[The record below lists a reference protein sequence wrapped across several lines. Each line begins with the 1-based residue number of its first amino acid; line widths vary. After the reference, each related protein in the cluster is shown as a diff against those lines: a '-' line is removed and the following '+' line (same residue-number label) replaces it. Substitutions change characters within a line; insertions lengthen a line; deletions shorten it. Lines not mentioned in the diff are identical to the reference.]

1 MLSNYRL
8 CEERVGN
15 ISTFPPNKLGRFGW
29 CLRKILFY
37 LTYPFYVASITLAVV
52 IFAMKKD
59 SYNRLLAEDYGED
72 DSIETTACPTNG
84 NIRRNCLS
92 AHFITAS
99 KIFPWIL
106 SVMLASIII
115 YDRSNGWDR
124 FRQHKSYASQQTY
137 SPAQDEVTYKLT
149 KFHTNIV
156 DAPSEFQG
164 GPSEALNRAWDE
176 LFNFGISTIPKSQA
190 KLLPNYTS
198 PVPGHEDEY
207 IVELDVFHQLHCL
220 NIFRKA
226 FTPIYLSDWEYIRD
240 ADASLNWTIPQS
252 YPYEAFEENR
262 VKHSINP
269 WHIGHCLESLR
280 QSIMCHADI
289 TPAVWH
295 WDHSVPNST
304 RNKPWLTVLHTCRD
318 FDRIREWAKKRKIQ
332 WDFDYEVEIPQQF
345 NTPTYP

>member
-1 MLSNYRL
+1 MN
-8 CEERVGN
+8 
-15 ISTFPPNKLGRFGW
+15 
-29 CLRKILFY
+29 
-37 LTYPFYVASITLAVV
+37 
-52 IFAMKKD
+52 KD
-59 SYNRLLAEDYGED
+59 SYNPLLAEDYGED
-72 DSIETTACPTNG
+72 AAFEVTATPTHTNT
-84 NIRRNCLS
+84 RRNCLS
-92 AHFITAS
+92 RYLIIAS

-106 SVMLASIII
+106 SAILVSIII

-124 FRQHKSYASQQTY
+124 FRQHKFYASQQTY
-137 SPAQDEVTYKLT
+137 SPAQDEISYKLT

-164 GPSEALNRAWDE
+164 GPSEALNQAWDG

-220 NIFRKA
+220 R
-226 FTPIYLSDWEYIRD
+226 
-240 ADASLNWTIPQS
+240 SLNWTVPPS

-295 WDHSVPNST
+295 WDHSVPNPT
-304 RNKPWLTVLHTCRD
+304 KNKPWLTVLHTCRD
-318 FDRIREWAKKRKIQ
+318 FDQIREWAKKHKIQ
-332 WDFDYEVEIPQQF
+332 WDFDYKVEIPQQF
-345 NTPTYP
+345 NIPTYP

>member
-1 MLSNYRL
+1 MN
-8 CEERVGN
+8 
-15 ISTFPPNKLGRFGW
+15 
-29 CLRKILFY
+29 
-37 LTYPFYVASITLAVV
+37 
-52 IFAMKKD
+52 KD
-59 SYNRLLAEDYGED
+59 SYDPLLTGDYGED
-72 DSIETTACPTNG
+72 TILENTSRLSHGST
-84 NIRRNCLS
+84 RRNSLS
-92 AHFITAS
+92 SYLIAAS

-106 SVMLASIII
+106 SFILATIII
-115 YDRSNGWDR
+115 YDSTNGWDR
-124 FRQHKSYASQQTY
+124 FRQHKLYASQQAY
-137 SPAQDEVTYKLT
+137 SPAQNEIEYKLT

-156 DAPSEFQG
+156 DAPDEFQG
-164 GPSEALNRAWDE
+164 GPSETLNKAWDD
-176 LFNFGISTIPKSQA
+176 LFNFGISTIPKAQA

-226 FTPIYLSDWEYIRD
+226 FTPIYLSDWEYVKD
-240 ADASLNWTIPQS
+240 AEVSLNWTVPRS

-262 VKHSINP
+262 VKNSINP

-295 WDHSVPNST
+295 WDYSVPNPI

-318 FDRIREWAKKRKIQ
+318 FDRIRDWAKKRKIR
-332 WDFDYEVEIPQQF
+332 WDFDDDVEIPQQF
-345 NTPTYP
+345 DIPTYP

>member
-1 MLSNYRL
+1 MNKDSYDPLLTSNYREDTIL
-8 CEERVGN
+8 ENSSRLSQGN
-15 ISTFPPNKLGRFGW
+15 T
-29 CLRKILFY
+29 
-37 LTYPFYVASITLAVV
+37 
-52 IFAMKKD
+52 
-59 SYNRLLAEDYGED
+59 
-72 DSIETTACPTNG
+72 
-84 NIRRNCLS
+84 RRNLLS
-92 AHFITAS
+92 AYFITAT

-106 SVMLASIII
+106 SFILATIII
-115 YDRSNGWDR
+115 YDRTSGWDR
-124 FRQHKSYASQQTY
+124 FRQHKLYASQQTY
-137 SPAQDEVTYKLT
+137 SPAQNEISYKLT

-156 DAPSEFQG
+156 DAPNEFQG
-164 GPSEALNRAWDE
+164 GPSETLNRAWDD
-176 LFNFGISTIPKSQA
+176 LFNFGISTIPKAQA

-226 FTPIYLSDWEYIRD
+226 FTPIYLSDWEYVKD
-240 ADASLNWTIPQS
+240 AEVSLNWTVPDS

-262 VKHSINP
+262 VKNSINP

-295 WDHSVPNST
+295 WDYSVPNPI

-318 FDRIREWAKKRKIQ
+318 FNRIREWAKKRKIQ
-332 WDFDYEVEIPQQF
+332 WDFDDEVEIPEQF
-345 NTPTYP
+345 DVPTYS